1 MITQNYVKGY
11 AQNFGSQN
19 LIWNGFVSKYLWKFH
34 RCVNFQAE
42 DSPLQIKILL
52 AEKDGACSQAHT
64 TSFDSI
70 LYFGKLYLILQTPL
84 ITVFQM

>member
-52 AEKDGACSQAHT
+52 AEKDGACSQEHT
-64 TSFDSI
+64 ASFDSI